1 MMKGK
6 LYRRNKDGYIYE
18 VVGQEE
24 SSALGLLWI
33 MWNERVGERQFV
45 MDIELK
51 RQVGWARRANDSVDR
66 KEVSNRSRKRLP
78 LSPRQS
84 SREPSP
90 LRSATGQR
98 HASHSRHGKQERNI
112 RQRAAYSA

>member
-51 RQVGWARRANDSVDR
+51 RQVGWELVGTVQSAAPP
-66 KEVSNRSRKRLP
+66 EE
-78 LSPRQS
+78 SP
-84 SREPSP
+84 
-90 LRSATGQR
+90 
-98 HASHSRHGKQERNI
+98 QEI
-112 RQRAAYSA
+112 PAALMK